1 LYNRR
6 RRKWL
11 NYSPRRGRSAGQQAA
26 RRHIQEANQLTQ
38 VLGGTDNLVKNF
50 LFDLPPKDLDE
61 VLAKYGDAFGRSA
74 EEYARITM
82 PLWRI
87 RKVHMSGMVAE
98 RLYKFL
104 PPRMP
109 VALRYEIAEGL
120 WRHVGPSSHKTLRFG
135 PDVPASEIIAKSE
148 AHITE
153 VVVTYKIPE
162 QLERQFNWLTSDDVS
177 AKQQLLN
184 HLRDLD
190 KGMVVEAV
198 RLQATV
204 MTQHLQDERAKNT
217 QLFTHTV
224 TVGKHQ
230 LQLEANFKQIGS
242 ELVEYQRYSSRARTK
257 DQNWIEQYAWI
268 GIVAVVIGII
278 VIANIAN

>member
-1 LYNRR
+1 MYNRGR
-6 RRKWL
+6 RRWL
-11 NYSPRRGRSAGQQAA
+11 YDSPRRGRSAGQEAA
-26 RRHIQEANQLTQ
+26 RRHIEEANQLTQ
-38 VLGGTDNLVKNF
+38 ALWGTDNIVKKF
-50 LFDLPPKDLDE
+50 LFNLPPNALDE
-61 VLAKYGDAFGRSA
+61 VLTKYGDAFGRPA
-74 EEYARITM
+74 EEYARVTM
-82 PLWRI
+82 PSWRI

-109 VALRYEIAEGL
+109 VTLKYEIAEGL
-120 WRHVGPSSHKTLRFG
+120 WRHVGPSSHKILRFG
-135 PDVPASEIIAKSE
+135 PDVPTSEIIAKSE

-153 VVVTYKIPE
+153 VVVNYKIPE
-162 QLERQFNWLTSDDVS
+162 HLERQFDWLTSDDVS

-190 KGMVVEAV
+190 KRLVVEAV

-242 ELVEYQRYSSRARTK
+242 ELIEYQRYSPRARTN
-257 DQNWIEQYAWI
+257 DQNWIAQYAWI

>member
-61 VLAKYGDAFGRSA
+61 VLAKYGDAFGRPA

-87 RKVHMSGMVAE
+87 RKVHM
-98 RLYKFL
+98 
-104 PPRMP
+104 
-109 VALRYEIAEGL
+109 
-120 WRHVGPSSHKTLRFG
+120 
-135 PDVPASEIIAKSE
+135 
-148 AHITE
+148 TE
-153 VVVTYKIPE
+153 VVVTYIIPE

-204 MTQHLQDERAKNT
+204 MTQHLQDEGAKNT